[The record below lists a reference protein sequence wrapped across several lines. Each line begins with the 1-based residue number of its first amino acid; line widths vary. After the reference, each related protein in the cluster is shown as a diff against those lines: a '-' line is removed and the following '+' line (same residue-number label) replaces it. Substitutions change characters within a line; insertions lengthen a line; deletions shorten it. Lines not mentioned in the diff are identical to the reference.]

1 MSRSV
6 AVSKPRTLVQ
16 TLLLL
21 QLVFVTVVSAGHNA
35 SSASS
40 GSMDDDDDDANK
52 TAKHLFESAN
62 SIKVGPGFIAAAA
75 IIVGMPIC
83 LAGYRLF
90 RPTVFAC
97 GFIVG
102 GVFLSGVAEAAFKSQ
117 TWMVTASWIAFFI
130 GGIALGSLV
139 IYLYNAGIF
148 LGGAAAGV
156 LLAFT
161 LNTSIGPK
169 LYPNNSDVVLVIMA
183 VIFGIAAGVL
193 ALKLERPVLVVA
205 TSFVGAELFVAG
217 IGYFAGSYPTGTDF
231 NEFRTADKKDGEWVY
246 EIPTA
251 WWCYVGGAIA
261 LFIIGM
267 IVQFKKTAHGHDH
280 GKSRAVPQKGAAPQ
294 NAVQY
299 GNPVSHV

>member
-1 MSRSV
+1 MSSSV
-6 AVSKPRTLVQ
+6 AKPRTLVQ

-21 QLVFVTVVSAGHNA
+21 QLVFATVACAHSSNA
-35 SSASS
+35 SSSS
-40 GSMDDDDDDANK
+40 LDDDDDDSNK
-52 TAKHLFESAN
+52 TAKHLIDSAS
-62 SIKVGPGFIAAAA
+62 SIKVGPGFVAAAA
-75 IIVGMPIC
+75 IVVGMAIC

-102 GVFLSGVAEAAFKSQ
+102 GVFLSGVAEATFKSQ
-117 TWMVTASWIAFFI
+117 SWMVTASWIAFFL

-183 VIFGIAAGVL
+183 VIFGIAVGVL
-193 ALKLERPVLVVA
+193 ALKVERPVLIVA

-217 IGYFAGSYPTGTDF
+217 IGYFAGDYPTSTDF
-231 NEFRTADKKDGEWVY
+231 EEFRTTNKEDDHWVY

-251 WWCYVGGAIA
+251 WWAYVGGAIA

-280 GKSRAVPQKGAAPQ
+280 GKSHAVPQKETAQQ
-294 NAVQY
+294 NVVQY